1 MFYQN
6 SDPPHASELQQLF
19 EHFHAEAFPRKE
31 ICLAGHKCKS
41 GLANPFLDYVVH
53 YSLNLLHAMDG
64 LGSGLVMV
72 PVNGNFL
79 LKIYSEN
86 KAETYSSIIFAMLE
100 L

>member
-1 MFYQN
+1 
-6 SDPPHASELQQLF
+6 
-19 EHFHAEAFPRKE
+19 
-31 ICLAGHKCKS
+31 
-41 GLANPFLDYVVH
+41 
-53 YSLNLLHAMDG
+53 MDG

-86 KAETYSSIIFAMLE
+86 KAETYSNIIFAMLE